1 MYDHCRLTSFD
12 EYGLRAGFPPAYD
25 KEHLC
30 ETSFS
35 SYLLC
40 IHLLCLII
48 LQDFGYCKCDI
59 MVVLLKLLLALCLLG

>member
-1 MYDHCRLTSFD
+1 MYDHCRLTSLD
-12 EYGLRAGFPPAYD
+12 EYGLRAGFPPACD

-40 IHLLCLII
+40 IDLSWLII
-48 LQDFGYCKCDI
+48 LQGFVYCKYMI
-59 MVVLLKLLLALCLLG
+59 IYFS